1 MTKIVKLELLFYYK
15 ASSLFSS
22 SNTAIKRS
30 SKLQVLNI
38 SASISFHP
46 QKHFYF
52 LEQVASGADVHVY
65 SKESSGLMVISAG
78 NFCEIKKL
86 HYKCCYNGKDV
97 LSESFNK
104 VDFAS
109 LLSTEVDKKLY

>member
-1 MTKIVKLELLFYYK
+1 
-15 ASSLFSS
+15 
-22 SNTAIKRS
+22 
-30 SKLQVLNI
+30 
-38 SASISFHP
+38 
-46 QKHFYF
+46 
-52 LEQVASGADVHVY
+52 
-65 SKESSGLMVISAG
+65 MVISLG